1 MFRYEWDMTTAL
13 EVEREEGYEK
23 GLEKG
28 LLKGLEKGH
37 EEVLELLSRGYTL
50 EAIKEELARPVISS

>member
-1 MFRYEWDMTTAL
+1 MIAIEWNITTAL

-23 GLEKG
+23 GLE
-28 LLKGLEKGH
+28 KGLEKGH

-50 EAIKEELARPVISS
+50 EAIKEELARPVIFS

>member
-1 MFRYEWDMTTAL
+1 MLVTEWDMATAL

-28 LLKGLEKGH
+28 RMEGRQEL
-37 EEVLELLSRGYTL
+37 LELLNKGYTL
-50 EAIKEELARPVISS
+50 EAIKEELARPVITP